1 MEIKLWRAVVQYFAP
16 IFPADENGKGR
27 RGEGEGGRVTRR
39 NEVDEEEEECRGEN
53 RGKKA
58 QAAIMKRQE
67 TIIIA
72 P

>member
-27 RGEGEGGRVTRR
+27 EGGRVTRR
-39 NEVDEEEEECRGEN
+39 NEVDEEEECRGEN

>member
-16 IFPADENGKGR
+16 IFPADENEKGR
-27 RGEGEGGRVTRR
+27 RRGGGEGVTRR
-39 NEVDEEEEECRGEN
+39 NEVDEEEECRGEN